1 MIQSEAKIGVCGTQY
16 VPSRLC
22 VFWTRKRRSGTRR
35 RIAMAPTPT
44 SSVTADNAVRMNRL

>member
-44 SSVTADNAVRMNRL
+44 NSVTADNAVRMNRL